1 MEIAGLAVGLLGL
14 IVSVGGFTLALWQ
27 ITRTR
32 AAAEHA
38 EEAAVAARAVV
49 LRSMSISD
57 LTQAH
62 AIIEEL
68 KVLHRNQDLNEAI
81 RRYTPLRQILTDVQA
96 TLPNDSMGVFATA
109 INSLMDMESD
119 IDRAISSED
128 SAAIDIVT
136 FNGILVDLQQMLHE
150 LRVQLERRA
159 ANSTSP
165 GD

>member
-1 MEIAGLAVGLLGL
+1 MEIVGLAVGILGL

-32 AAAEHA
+32 TAAEHA
-38 EEAAVAARAVV
+38 EEAAVDAREVV
-49 LRSMSISD
+49 LRRMSISD

-68 KVLHRNQDLNEAI
+68 KALHRNQDLNEAI

-96 TLPNDSMGVFATA
+96 TLPEESRELFDFA

-119 IDRAISSED
+119 IDRAISSEN
-128 SAAIDIVT
+128 STVIDTAT
-136 FNGILVDLQQMLHE
+136 FNGVLVDIQQTLHE
-150 LRVQLERRA
+150 LRVQLERSA
-159 ANSTSP
+159 SSSTSS